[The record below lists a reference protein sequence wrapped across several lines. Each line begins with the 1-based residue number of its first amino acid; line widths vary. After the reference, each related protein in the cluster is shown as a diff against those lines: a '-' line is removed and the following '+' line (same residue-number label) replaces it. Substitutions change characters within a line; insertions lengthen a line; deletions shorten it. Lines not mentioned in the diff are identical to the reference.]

1 VSRPY
6 MPNPQ
11 ANFELIKADLEAV
24 GFTIE
29 PKTAPWDPTYLDA
42 TQTGGTPMF
51 LLGWTGDFGDPD
63 NFIGTFFQQVNPQ
76 FGSFDNPEIRAK
88 LDEAEAEPDLEL
100 AAELYKEANRM
111 IMEFVPG
118 VPYVHAGP
126 AVAFREGVSGYVPD
140 PLNNESFAPVTVSSS

>member
-1 VSRPY
+1 

-11 ANFELIKADLEAV
+11 ANWELIKADLEAV
-24 GFTIE
+24 GFTVQ
-29 PKTAPWDPTYLDA
+29 PNQAPWNPDYLDA
-42 TQTGGTPMF
+42 TQTGRTPMF

-88 LDEAEAEPDLEL
+88 LDEAEQETDQDART
-100 AAELYKEANRM
+100 ALYQEANRL

-118 VPYVHAGP
+118 VPYVHNEP
-126 AVAFREGVSGYVPD
+126 AVAFIEGASGFTPG
-140 PLNNESFAPVTVSSS
+140 PLANESFAPVSLG